1 MFIVKTFEFFWRV
14 ARYNGGFDDLN
25 MLVFCLA
32 QISPQIRICQLKLF
46 DAVITWCLA
55 HSSPPS
61 LISLILLTINL
72 GFFLQI
78 LVRFQTYCFDRTV
91 LTTVWDYSVVNISAP
106 PCKAWREKWRFF
118 YIIKILWS
126 VSLLDIKLIITRLT
140 ITLKPGILLGLVTG
154 DWLLEILS
162 RIINFFLWI

>member
-32 QISPQIRICQLKLF
+32 QISPQIQICQLKSF

-78 LVRFQTYCFDRTV
+78 WVKFQTYCFV
-91 LTTVWDYSVVNISAP
+91 LTGPFWQR
-106 PCKAWREKWRFF
+106 CE
-118 YIIKILWS
+118 
-126 VSLLDIKLIITRLT
+126 
-140 ITLKPGILLGLVTG
+140 ITLLSISQRRLAKHGGKSG
-154 DWLLEILS
+154 DFSTSLKNYEVCL
-162 RIINFFLWI
+162 FWISN